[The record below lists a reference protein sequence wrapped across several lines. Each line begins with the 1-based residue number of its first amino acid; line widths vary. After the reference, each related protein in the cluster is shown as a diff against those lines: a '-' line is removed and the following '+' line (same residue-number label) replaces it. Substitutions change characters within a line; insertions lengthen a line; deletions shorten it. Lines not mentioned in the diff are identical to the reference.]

1 MTESELL
8 FQISNLVNGH
18 LSFPQAAEQI
28 RLLLTNEANCRALL
42 IEHADRPSD
51 AAKLLESFDQ
61 PYRSLYSVDLRDGGE
76 TLGRATLCFA
86 SHQFLGTLP
95 QRLAD
100 FVGQQLGMLLA
111 RTRLAEKRGRLKRE
125 IEKIEEDLATRK
137 VMQRAEGILIAKR
150 GMAAI
155 VARRWIAQQ
164 SEKTGLSTLDVADR
178 IIAYDQAIGLQ
189 EQRIA

>member
-1 MTESELL
+1 
-8 FQISNLVNGH
+8 
-18 LSFPQAAEQI
+18 
-28 RLLLTNEANCRALL
+28 
-42 IEHADRPSD
+42 
-51 AAKLLESFDQ
+51 
-61 PYRSLYSVDLRDGGE
+61 
-76 TLGRATLCFA
+76 
-86 SHQFLGTLP
+86 
-95 QRLAD
+95 
-100 FVGQQLGMLLA
+100 
-111 RTRLAEKRGRLKRE
+111 LKRE